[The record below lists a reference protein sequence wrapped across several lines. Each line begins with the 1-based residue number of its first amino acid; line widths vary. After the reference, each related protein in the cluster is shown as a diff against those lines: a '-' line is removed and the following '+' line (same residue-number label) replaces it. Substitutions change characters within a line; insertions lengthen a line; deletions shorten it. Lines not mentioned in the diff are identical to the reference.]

1 MPLNISHEDIEEKY
15 NQGFSKKFVKI
26 ARQAVLVA
34 VRKEPNAEQAA
45 QSVIDYLRETR
56 SS

>member
-34 VRKEPNAEQAA
+34 VRKEPNADQAA